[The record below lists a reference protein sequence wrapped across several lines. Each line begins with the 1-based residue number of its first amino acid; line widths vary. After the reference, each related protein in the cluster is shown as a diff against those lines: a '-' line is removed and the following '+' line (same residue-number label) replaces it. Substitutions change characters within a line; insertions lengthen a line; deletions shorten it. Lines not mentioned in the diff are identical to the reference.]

1 MSTRDDFDA
10 MWNDADS
17 SDHETRMARR
27 RMVARL
33 VGQTVGHRHEIDD
46 VVGWLLDETVEIDRS
61 VLDEITIRANMNQR
75 HPMEN
80 ANPSKTEIK
89 NHIAEISDIAKRQ
102 RK

>member
-1 MSTRDDFDA
+1 MSTRDEFDA
-10 MWNDADS
+10 LWNDADL

-46 VVGWLLDETVEIDRS
+46 VVGWLLDETCEIDDS
-61 VLDEITIRANMNQR
+61 TLDELTLRARMNQR

-80 ANPSKTEIK
+80 PNPSKTEIK
-89 NHIAEISDIAKRQ
+89 NHIAEISNLAKRHG
-102 RK
+102 K